1 MKLVETNS
9 YHVSL
14 YVGFKDIATGIEL
27 PIDLARSICQKYC
40 DKVGLCVSITPTFFI
55 YTNGNENGCVIGFIN
70 YPRFPQTTEQIFDH
84 AVNVAKLLKEKY
96 HQKKVTLVASD
107 KTLMISED
115 EIL

>member
-1 MKLVETNS
+1 MKFVETDS
-9 YHVSL
+9 YNVSL
-14 YVGFKDIATGIEL
+14 YVGFKNIMTNEEL
-27 PIDLARSICQKYC
+27 TIDLAKSICQEYC
-40 DKVGLCVSITPTFFI
+40 NKVGLCVSVTPTTFI
-55 YTNGNENGCVIGFIN
+55 YTRGNENGCIIGFIN
-70 YPRFPQTTEQIFDH
+70 YPRFPQTNDQIFNH